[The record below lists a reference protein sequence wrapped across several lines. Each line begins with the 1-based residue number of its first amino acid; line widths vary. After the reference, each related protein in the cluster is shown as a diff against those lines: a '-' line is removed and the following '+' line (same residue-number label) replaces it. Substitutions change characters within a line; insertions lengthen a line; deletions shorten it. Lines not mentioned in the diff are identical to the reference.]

1 MLKILLGTAKGL
13 VILEKQQKWTIV
25 KVDFLGFPISFVYVD
40 ERTNTWWIALAH
52 RHWGPKL
59 HRSVDQGETWEIV
72 DLPQYP
78 EGAQLNNG
86 QRATLKKMWC
96 MQQAGEN
103 KPNGLWLGTEPG
115 GLFYSADNG
124 QHFELVQG
132 LWDHPSR
139 SNAMQWFGAGRNH
152 PFIHSIVVDPGNND
166 HTYVAV
172 SCAGIFETYDSGTS
186 WQPRNQGLVAA
197 YLPNP
202 QAEVGHDPHLLLQC
216 AVDTKV
222 LWQQNHCG
230 VFRSNNGGQDW
241 NNISDKAGFANYG
254 FGLAIDPNDSKR
266 AWVIPAISD
275 EMRVAKDLALV
286 VSYTGDAGQSWQ
298 ALRQGLPQEN
308 CFDIV
313 FRHAFQ
319 YFDSQLVFGTNN
331 GNLYWSEDE
340 GESWSKIASNLARI
354 DTVCMIKSL

>member
-13 VILEKQQKWTIV
+13 VILEKHEKWAIT

-40 ERTNTWWIALAH
+40 ERTNTWWVALAH

-59 HRSVDQGETWEIV
+59 HRSINQGHTWEV
-72 DLPQYP
+72 VTLPQYP
-78 EGAQLNNG
+78 KNAKLSNG

-96 MQQAGEN
+96 MQQAGKDN
-103 KPNGLWLGTEPG
+103 PNGLWLGTEPG

-124 QHFELVQG
+124 QHFQLVRG

-139 SNAMQWFGAGRNH
+139 SDAMQWFGAGRNY
-152 PFIHSIVVDPGNND
+152 PFIHSIVVDPSNNN
-166 HTYVAV
+166 HIYIAV
-172 SCAGIFETYDSGTS
+172 SCAGIFESYDRGTS
-186 WQPRNQGLVAA
+186 WQPCNQGLVAA

-202 QAEVGHDPHLLLQC
+202 RAEVGHDPHLLLQV
-216 AVDTKV
+216 ASDTKV

-230 VFRSNNGGQDW
+230 VFRTTNGGQNW
-241 NNISDKAGFANYG
+241 ENVSDQEGFANYG
-254 FGLAIDPNDSKR
+254 FALAIDPQNLAR

-286 VSYTGDAGQSWQ
+286 VSYTEDAGQTWQ
-298 ALRQGLPQEN
+298 PLRKGLPQYN

-319 YFDSQLVFGTNN
+319 YHSGQLIFGTNN
-331 GNLYWSEDE
+331 GNLYGSEND
-340 GESWSKIASNLARI
+340 GQSWQKIATNLARI
-354 DTVCMIKSL
+354 DTVCIVDC